1 LTHDPGFID
10 NPLKKHVGN
19 LYTIHVKF
27 EDGIKRLEEIV
38 GILDEGEVSLD
49 EALNLFKEG
58 LLLTKDLSKRLDEI
72 EKKVEI
78 LIKKENGSVAKKPFL
93 QEET

>member
-1 LTHDPGFID
+1 
-10 NPLKKHVGN
+10 
-19 LYTIHVKF
+19 VKF

-78 LIKKENGSVAKKPFL
+78 LIKKENGSVEKKPFL

>member
-1 LTHDPGFID
+1 MCT
-10 NPLKKHVGN
+10 V
-19 LYTIHVKF
+19 YYVHVKF

-78 LIKKENGSVAKKPFL
+78 LIKKENGSVDKKPFL
-93 QEET
+93 QEEV

>member
-1 LTHDPGFID
+1 
-10 NPLKKHVGN
+10 
-19 LYTIHVKF
+19 VKF

-58 LLLTKDLSKRLDEI
+58 LVLTKDLSKRLDEI

-78 LIKKENGSVAKKPFL
+78 LIKKENGSVDRKPFL

>member
-1 LTHDPGFID
+1 
-10 NPLKKHVGN
+10 
-19 LYTIHVKF
+19 VKF
-27 EDGIKRLEEIV
+27 EDGLKRLEEIV
-38 GILDEGEVSLD
+38 STLDEGQVSLD
-49 EALNLFKEG
+49 GALDLFKEG

-78 LIKKENGSVAKKPFL
+78 LIKKEDGSVEKKPFL

>member
-1 LTHDPGFID
+1 M
-10 NPLKKHVGN
+10 
-19 LYTIHVKF
+19 KF

-38 GILDEGEVSLD
+38 GTLDEGEVSLD

-58 LLLTKDLSKRLDEI
+58 LVLTKYLSKRLDEI

-78 LIKKENGSVAKKPFL
+78 LIKKENGSVDRKPFL